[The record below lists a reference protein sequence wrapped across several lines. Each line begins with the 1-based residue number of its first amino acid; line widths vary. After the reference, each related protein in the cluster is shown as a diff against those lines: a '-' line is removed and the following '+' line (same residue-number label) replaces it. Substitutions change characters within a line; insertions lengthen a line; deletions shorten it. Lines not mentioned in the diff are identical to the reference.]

1 MIVTAIDAG
10 VSTGVFI
17 IEADTVSGDTKI
29 RGFGQF
35 ERYNPVDT
43 VDRLVKTFEKFDPDV
58 VVVERFDLRPRN
70 NVIPDLTT
78 LKVNSMLEYYLSSID
93 IRRRQLVFQTPAQA
107 KTLVTNQALKQLGFF
122 PTGRSIGKP
131 DADDVRD
138 AARHAYRFLIM
149 EEKMES
155 LAARLTE

>member
-17 IEADTVSGDTKI
+17 IEVDTVSGDTKI

-35 ERYNPVDT
+35 ERYHPVDT

-70 NVIPDLTT
+70 NFIPDLTT

-93 IRRRQLVFQTPAQA
+93 IRRRRLVFQTPAQA

-155 LAARLTE
+155 LAAKLTE